1 MQPSPTLTYINSIQ
15 FTQTRKKTY
24 KIIFNTMNSFDL
36 NIPTDLIK
44 QEFRTDVPILITT
57 QNDRIKGIVLKTD
70 EKTVYFKEIYV
81 KDQDKKKYLKDK
93 KKENKNKRKS
103 KNEIIK
109 MYEVRIEN
117 NEKRIKLKERAIKF
131 LNDSAVQHDFLDEI
145 FKERIRN
152 KIKEENA
159 NEFDSEEFKESNKIN
174 SEEIGVTD
182 NLENLNINLTNTQ
195 NKCLSL
201 VKNQKNLK
209 IIGPPGTGKTYTLV
223 SIIKY
228 IYSIN
233 KSLLVCANSNAA
245 LDNLAIHFVNFN
257 FSKKGSKTKSKLK
270 FTSKS
275 NKYVFATLFQSLK
288 INRIFDYVIID
299 EAYCT
304 DEFEL
309 LSVLCKGRNVI
320 LAGDPYQLAL
330 ESFKDRNKLII
341 NKDLNESDESSYE
354 NTTEEELSNEI
365 NNLSNEIN
373 KVIESNNSKEI
384 INDNEIKN
392 NCKRILNEKES
403 INDKNIKNINTEF
416 INDELTK
423 EELEFVND
431 NDKLVT
437 NKIVNECIN
446 DSKESVN
453 NKVTKE
459 SKEIKHLFEEVKINE
474 IILDKSFRSSNQM
487 IDWSNKTFYKG
498 IIQSDIQPSSFD
510 NKEIL
515 FVDTYNETYESNKI
529 SKKNELEAE
538 MVVNLQNK
546 FGGVIIS
553 MYKAQTE
560 LLLTMTNDVYT
571 VDSFQGKES
580 DTVILSL
587 VRTEKLGFLNNLKRI
602 NVAVTRARKR
612 LIIIGDGKM
621 LLTSELREFIQYL
634 HKNAFVVDYYSAIN
648 DDSIF

>member
-1 MQPSPTLTYINSIQ
+1 VI
-15 FTQTRKKTY
+15 
-24 KIIFNTMNSFDL
+24 
-36 NIPTDLIK
+36 
-44 QEFRTDVPILITT
+44 
-57 QNDRIKGIVLKTD
+57 
-70 EKTVYFKEIYV
+70 
-81 KDQDKKKYLKDK
+81 
-93 KKENKNKRKS
+93 
-103 KNEIIK
+103 
-109 MYEVRIEN
+109 
-117 NEKRIKLKERAIKF
+117 
-131 LNDSAVQHDFLDEI
+131 
-145 FKERIRN
+145 
-152 KIKEENA
+152 
-159 NEFDSEEFKESNKIN
+159 
-174 SEEIGVTD
+174 D
-182 NLENLNINLTNTQ
+182 NLENLNINLTSTQ

-233 KSLLVCANSNAA
+233 KSLLVCTNSNAA
-245 LDNLAIHFVNFN
+245 LDNLAIHFVNYN
-257 FSKKGSKTKSKLK
+257 FSKKGSKTKSKLN
-270 FTSKS
+270 FISKS

-288 INRIFDYVIID
+288 INRIFDYVIVD

-341 NKDLNESDESSYE
+341 NESDESSYE

-365 NNLSNEIN
+365 SDSINKIN
-373 KVIESNNSKEI
+373 KVIENNNNKEI

-403 INDKNIKNINTEF
+403 INDKNIKIINTEF
-416 INDELTK
+416 IND
-423 EELEFVND
+423 
-431 NDKLVT
+431 KLIT

-446 DSKESVN
+446 DSKDSVN

-459 SKEIKHLFEEVKINE
+459 SKEIQHLFEEVKINE

-560 LLLTMTNDVYT
+560 LLLTMTNNVYT